1 LGENAREPMPALA
14 ALSGRRALRLVPHA
28 ASITEN
34 RGRRAA
40 KRVVP
45 IPLPVAQR

>member
-1 LGENAREPMPALA
+1 VGEDAREPIPALA
-14 ALSGRRALRLVPHA
+14 DLSGRRARWLVPHA
-28 ASITEN
+28 APITEN